1 MVNAEEVEEQ
11 APPSSD
17 SVSSRLPP
25 QLNRLPADKL
35 VKVHEALGTLK
46 EAGLTDVKDLAA
58 LSECVKANT
67 NTAGNARM
75 PSEDLTSEYMGANL
89 WAWTPKRWFD
99 SIQAQGAPA
108 GAKSEE
114 AGNGNEA
121 SEDQLPPIPANLQER
136 FDRHLAKM
144 TQRKEASADSIEE
157 ATARFNEWFSRM
169 MQNDAE
175 IRSLATMDRESMP
188 IQKGDGVGV
197 WFDPIKTAPAG
208 RKVLGKVNLQ
218 SKDIGWIGGKFSGN
232 KNPAKANV
240 APSVISLHLGAEG
253 GDSGA
258 ACWKRLMEEHSL
270 DGNGRPIEGH
280 FYGSSTPFFAE
291 STAGR
296 YVPRAIFA
304 GYDADRLNSLS
315 ATGQFAPTSVLVGG
329 KMGLDFV
336 SGEEDDGYREEI
348 MEGIRQ
354 QMEKADF
361 VEGFLLTHDLGE
373 GLAMS
378 GMTSKLLSDL
388 SCSYG
393 KQAKMTLT
401 CVPDL
406 KGEKMPLLCSALLC
420 PSLLEFTELVNFYD
434 VASLRAAMK
443 PSEQPSGVVARVF
456 SGMTGPMRFGRS
468 VSAYQGSRLSSLNA
482 IQVNLVCYPRI
493 HFALPGIACGSSED
507 GGYGAAAKALTA
519 PLCSVEKGKSIAFA
533 LMGRGAEQSCLI
545 SRAAAYKLSK
555 ECDFVDYS
563 PTGFA
568 ISTFKDEKSKEAEIV
583 ALQNTTAVGQVFKKL
598 LSDGLD
604 SDTSPNPFA
613 AEGHREESMINE
625 TRENLA
631 ALMSDYDEI
640 AEVFKPEEREDDEEF
655 EE

>member
-1 MVNAEEVEEQ
+1 
-11 APPSSD
+11 
-17 SVSSRLPP
+17 
-25 QLNRLPADKL
+25 
-35 VKVHEALGTLK
+35 
-46 EAGLTDVKDLAA
+46 
-58 LSECVKANT
+58 
-67 NTAGNARM
+67 
-75 PSEDLTSEYMGANL
+75 
-89 WAWTPKRWFD
+89 
-99 SIQAQGAPA
+99 
-108 GAKSEE
+108 
-114 AGNGNEA
+114 
-121 SEDQLPPIPANLQER
+121 
-136 FDRHLAKM
+136 
-144 TQRKEASADSIEE
+144 
-157 ATARFNEWFSRM
+157 M

-188 IQKGDGVGV
+188 IQKGDGAGV
-197 WFDPIKTAPAG
+197 WFDPIKTAPAI

-218 SKDIGWIGGKFSGN
+218 SKDIGWIGGKFLGDN
-232 KNPAKANV
+232 KPAKANV

-258 ACWKRLMEEHSL
+258 ACWKRLMEEHCL
-270 DGNGRPIEGH
+270 DGNGRPIEGAASVLRFLDISHQIAHERVQTGGYELGGDNTQSCSYQRERLDTPTECRDAAAVLGLTYGYTGSYSGWPRYCFTYRDLDAVNSAGRNDARLVCKRVGPTTTTTTTTILYDNVVSYVIGAPGFDCAEGPCTSKELCRESAASFGEVFSTSGSYSGYPMGCFKFLNGDIFFNRHEGH

-296 YVPRAIFA
+296 YVPRAILA
-304 GYDADRLNSLS
+304 GYDADRLNSLA

-329 KMGLDFV
+329 NMGSDFA
-336 SGEEDDGYREEI
+336 SGEDDNGYREEI

-361 VEGFLLTHDLGE
+361 VEGFLLTNDSGE

-393 KQAKMTLT
+393 KQAKMTFT
-401 CVPDL
+401 CTPDL
-406 KGEKMPLLCSALLC
+406 QGEKMPLVSSALLC

-434 VASLRAAMK
+434 LASLRAAMK
-443 PSEQPSGVVARVF
+443 PSEQPLG
-456 SGMTGPMRFGRS
+456 GMTGPMRFGRS
-468 VSAYQGSRLSSLNA
+468 VSAYQGSRLASLNA

-519 PLCSVEKGKSIAFA
+519 PLCSVEKRKSIAFA

-555 ECDFVDYS
+555 EYDFVDYC

-568 ISTFKDEKSKEAEIV
+568 ISTFKDEKSKEAEIT
-583 ALQNTTAVGQVFKKL
+583 ALHNTTAVGQVFQKIL
-598 LSDGLD
+598 HDGLD
-604 SDTSPNPFA
+604 GYKSPDYNA
-613 AEGHREESMINE
+613 ESMIHE
-625 TRENLA
+625 TRENLV

-640 AEVFKPEEREDDEEF
+640 AEVYKPPDRRVGF
-655 EE
+655 